1 MAQDE
6 DVDPDQQGERQ
17 DAHHQAVNAED
28 EDFFDIVIYTIFRL
42 MKKLAKLSMFW
53 KGAQKSKQFM
63 KCSNLRSDLRTYK
76 E

>member
-28 EDFFDIVIYTIFRL
+28 EDFFNIIRYTVFRL

-53 KGAQKSKQFM
+53 KGALEIKTVHEM
-63 KCSNLRSDLRTYK
+63 
-76 E
+76 